1 MVSDIDDARLHAYV
15 DGALDAAARAEV
27 EAFLRAHPEDAAR
40 VRAYAAL
47 NADLH
52 RLFDPVLAEPH
63 AIRCAPSQ
71 RGANDVRWSRLRT
84 AAALAAAILV
94 GAAIGFALRGLLPAT
109 SETRAAGLAQQAVV
123 AHAVYRP
130 EVRHPVEVA
139 AAEEAHLVAWLSKR
153 LSVPLRAPSLAE
165 AGFHLLGGRL
175 LPAAVET
182 SAGQEPAPV
191 ALLMY
196 ENARGLRLSLMIRR
210 ETSARDTAFRF
221 ARQGATGVF
230 YWIDGPLGY
239 ALAGDLEREELA
251 AIARLV
257 YRQLNP

>member
-1 MVSDIDDARLHAYV
+1 MATDIDDARLHAYV

-27 EAFLRAHPEDAAR
+27 EAFLRAHPEEAAR
-40 VRAYAAL
+40 VQAYAAL

-63 AIRCAPSQ
+63 AIVAAPSQ
-71 RGANDVRWSRLRT
+71 RGAKETLWSRLRI
-84 AAALAAAILV
+84 AAALAAATLV
-94 GAAIGFALRGLLPAT
+94 GAAAGFGLRGLLPAAP
-109 SETRAAGLAQQAVV
+109 EQRAAGLARQAVV

-175 LPAAVET
+175 LPAAVDA
-182 SAGQEPAPV
+182 SDGREPAPV

-210 ETSARDTAFRF
+210 EPSQRDTAFRF
-221 ARQGATGVF
+221 ARQGTTGVF

-239 ALAGDLEREELA
+239 ALAGDVDREELA